1 MDIIG
6 SPLVFSSEDI
16 CFDLELGVE
25 AWFKNWGQN
34 KRGSVRNFSD

>member
-1 MDIIG
+1 MFAFPMNISLYEIMDIIG

-25 AWFKNWGQN
+25 AWFKN
-34 KRGSVRNFSD
+34 